1 MADLRENKVKQRLA
15 EGKVV
20 AVPMGPMSP
29 ELVEHFGPL
38 GFDGLWLEGEHG
50 PVDFDNVSDLTR
62 ACDLWGM
69 TSIVRVYQNEPATI
83 YRTLDLGALGICV
96 PHINSKLE
104 AENVVN
110 ATKFAPIG
118 MRGSFTSRQG
128 IGVEN
133 YLSKANNQTM
143 SIILIEDIIAVNNIE
158 EILEVNNIDVFYVAP
173 GDLAQSMG
181 FLGGAGSDEVNKV
194 VDTTIKKIVEAGKT
208 AGTLGTY
215 QNMNHYVNTG
225 VRFFSFSWLP
235 WLSDGASKILETI
248 HSSDA

>member
-38 GFDGLWLEGEHG
+38 GFDGLWFEGEHG
-50 PVDFDNVSDLTR
+50 PVDFDKVSDLPR

-104 AENVVN
+104 AKNVVN

-128 IGVEN
+128 IGVEHMRHN
-133 YLSKANNQTM
+133 EDMARNCWSEHQSKVICENRDCACLLYT
-143 SIILIEDIIAVNNIE
+143 SPSPRD
-158 EILEVNNIDVFYVAP
+158 
-173 GDLAQSMG
+173 
-181 FLGGAGSDEVNKV
+181 
-194 VDTTIKKIVEAGKT
+194 
-208 AGTLGTY
+208 
-215 QNMNHYVNTG
+215 
-225 VRFFSFSWLP
+225 
-235 WLSDGASKILETI
+235 
-248 HSSDA
+248 

>member
-1 MADLRENKVKQRLA
+1 MADLRENKVKKRLT

-38 GFDGLWLEGEHG
+38 GFDGLWFEGEHG

-104 AENVVN
+104 AKNVVN

-158 EILEVNNIDVFYVAP
+158 EILEVDNIDVFYVAP

-194 VDTTIKKIVEAGKT
+194 VDTTIKKIVEAG
-208 AGTLGTY
+208 
-215 QNMNHYVNTG
+215 
-225 VRFFSFSWLP
+225 
-235 WLSDGASKILETI
+235 
-248 HSSDA
+248 